1 MTSRDAGVLVNLI
14 GFITG
19 ASLYAMLLVMVLRG
33 LRSARRLNLTT
44 DLRRLSL
51 PEDFLP
57 LATAI
62 LGLFWNV
69 DALAAYGLRDLG
81 AGELP
86 PLLTATAFA
95 ALGLLPAVVVHSALR
110 NHQGLSE
117 RKTGL
122 WLVVAAYSLS
132 LLASALHFHSA
143 IFEHTAPSRRALLL
157 LTLSFGALII
167 PLLFLTRRQPD
178 RSRVLWF
185 VALSVFAV
193 SALHLSHHE
202 GDQYSWP
209 VELIGHHAS
218 LPLALAILY
227 QDYKFALADIFLKRA
242 LSLVVLVAISF
253 ALYIGVASQFLSGGE
268 ERHSE
273 PLAVGVLL
281 GLWVAT
287 ALAYPALRRA
297 VGAFVDKV
305 VLRRPDYDELRAQI
319 IRLAA
324 TSEDVVAILDEACSC
339 LAPALSSRGMNWV
352 KLEQAETDGGVSAE
366 LLARSAPTLYQSFQ
380 SSGLA
385 DSRSFQAERIDRI
398 VLTDPHNTGAIVILP
413 TAEPPRYAL
422 VIGELAA
429 GRRLLSD
436 DLAMLEAVAFTLA
449 RRIDALRITHER
461 CEQDLREQEISKL
474 ATEAELRALRAQI
487 NPHFLFNALTTIGY
501 LIQTAPARALGT
513 LMRLTELLRGV
524 LRSGGEFVT
533 LGEEIALIE
542 SYLDIERARF
552 EERLKVSI
560 EVPASLCSIR
570 IPPLLIQPLVEN
582 AIKHGI
588 APNRLGGEVII
599 SARIEEISGD
609 SEGTQLLCVTVR
621 DTGTG
626 VSEIEMA
633 HGRKRGLGIANVE
646 QRLACYYGAAAHL
659 AIESMRGIGTKVE
672 AWLPV
677 SINSVSEGALSTSA
691 TQRRRA

>member
-1 MTSRDAGVLVNLI
+1 MTSRDAAVLVNLI

-19 ASLYAMLLVMVLRG
+19 ATLYAMLLVMVLRG
-33 LRSARRLNLTT
+33 LRSSRGLSLPT
-44 DLRRLSL
+44 DLRRSSL
-51 PEDFLP
+51 PEDLLP

-62 LGLFWNV
+62 LGLFWNLV
-69 DALAAYGLRDLG
+69 ALAAYGLRDLG
-81 AGELP
+81 VGELP
-86 PLLTATAFA
+86 PLLTATAFT
-95 ALGLLPAVVVHSALR
+95 ALGFLPAVVVHTALR
-110 NHQGLSE
+110 NHQRPAE
-117 RKTGL
+117 RKNEV
-122 WLVVAAYSLS
+122 WLVVAAYLLS
-132 LLASALHFHSA
+132 LVASGLHFHSA

-167 PLLFLTRRQPD
+167 PLLLLTRRQPD

-242 LSLVVLVAISF
+242 LSLVVLVAMSF
-253 ALYIGVASQFLSGGE
+253 ALYLGVASQFLSGGE

-273 PLAVGVLL
+273 PLAVGALL
-281 GLWVAT
+281 GLWVMT

-319 IRLAA
+319 TRLTA
-324 TSEDVVAILDEACSC
+324 TREDVIAILDEVCSC
-339 LAPALSSRGMNWV
+339 LAPALSSRGMNWI
-352 KLEQAETDGGVSAE
+352 KLDQAETGGGSAE
-366 LLARSAPTLYQSFQ
+366 LFARSTPTLYQSLEA
-380 SSGLA
+380 GELA
-385 DSRSFQAERIDRI
+385 ANRSFQIDRIDRI
-398 VLTDPHNTGAIVILP
+398 VLTDPHDTGAIVIIP
-413 TAEPPRYAL
+413 TTEPPRYTL
-422 VIGELAA
+422 IIGELSA

-436 DLAMLEAVAFTLA
+436 DLAMLEGVAFTLA
-449 RRIDALRITHER
+449 RRIDGLRITHER
-461 CEQDLREQEISKL
+461 CEQNLREQEISKL

-487 NPHFLFNALTTIGY
+487 NPHFLFNALTTIGF

-524 LRSGGEFVT
+524 LRTGGEFVA

-552 EERLKVSI
+552 EERLRVSI
-560 EVPASLCSIR
+560 EVPASLSPIR

-588 APNRLGGEVII
+588 APHRSGGEVII
-599 SARIEEISGD
+599 SARIEDRGD
-609 SEGTQLLCVTVR
+609 ESEETQLLCITVR
-621 DTGTG
+621 DTGAG

-646 QRLACYYGAAAHL
+646 QRLACYYGSAAHL
-659 AIESMRGIGTKVE
+659 AIESLRGVGTKVE

-677 SINSVSEGALSTSA
+677 SIKPSGEGALSTSA
-691 TQRRRA
+691 TRRRRA